1 MRMMFRYPLR
11 FLCWFRPHKERRIKQ
26 GYLAVSAISDGPF
39 NRQCRRCGRFRLAKA
54 RARK

>member
-54 RARK
+54 RPRK